1 MVMES
6 QRHLEDLVR
15 GKLFVHDSDPA
26 RAEQTLTKVHA
37 ILDGQRTAIEH
48 RARFE
53 KIFSHLLEPV
63 FVSGIVFLYL
73 VWAVNRALV
82 FYRIQ

>member
-15 GKLFVHDSDPA
+15 GKLFVHDIDPA
-26 RAEQTLTKVHA
+26 RAEQILTKVHD
-37 ILDGQRTAIEH
+37 ILDGQRIAIEH

-53 KIFSHLLEPV
+53 KISRIFWNLLSYRASCFSISYGP
-63 FVSGIVFLYL
+63 
-73 VWAVNRALV
+73 
-82 FYRIQ
+82 